1 MSAGEAG
8 ATTPRRRVW
17 PWVVSFAIVAA
28 LVVGAWFAGEAIA
41 RDVVVGT
48 VREEVRT
55 NLALPA
61 DQQIDVEVPGLII
74 PQLLGGRLDEVRIAA
89 DDVPVDQVIADI
101 VVDAKDV
108 PLGGGDVRDARAT
121 VRIDEEQLPN
131 LLQGVEGFPV
141 DEIGIDAPDITAQ
154 TELSVFGLGVPIA
167 LSLTPTVEDG
177 MLVLSPASIEV
188 AGAEV
193 TADAVRR
200 QFGVVAEAVLRD
212 WPVCVAQYLPAGL
225 TLVGVG
231 VDVTESAVVAT
242 FDIADT
248 MLSDASLRERGSC

>member
-1 MSAGEAG
+1 MSAG
-8 ATTPRRRVW
+8 TTAPRRRVW
-17 PWVVSFAIVAA
+17 PWVVSIAVVVA
-28 LVVGAWFAGEAIA
+28 LIVGAWFAGEAIA

-61 DQQIDVEVPGLII
+61 DQPIDVDVPGLII

-89 DDVPVDQVIADI
+89 EDVPVDQVVADI

-108 PLGGGDVRDARAT
+108 PLGGGEVRDARAT

-131 LLQGVEGFPV
+131 LLQGVDGFPLE
-141 DEIGIDAPDITAQ
+141 EIGIDAPDITAQ
-154 TELSVFGLGVPIA
+154 TELSVFGLAVPIA
-167 LSLTPTVEDG
+167 LSLTPTVEEG

-200 QFGVVAEAVLRD
+200 QFGVVAEALLRD
-212 WPVCVAQYLPAGL
+212 WPVCVAQYLPSGL
-225 TLVGVG
+225 TLADVE
-231 VDVTESAVVAT
+231 VTETAVVAT

-248 MLSDASLRERGSC
+248 MLSDTSLRERGSC